1 MQQTQTYHERRRHYL
16 GQAREELRQGDLLQA
31 SEKGWGAAAQIIK
44 ALADERGI
52 NHRHH
57 AALQVTVDTI
67 MEETGDT
74 DFNVLFESAN
84 GLHRNF
90 YEGRMIRA
98 TVELHLQRVGQFVD
112 KVENLLG
119 GGDRV
124 GGENR
129 G

>member
-1 MQQTQTYHERRRHYL
+1 MQQTQTYHERSRHYL
-16 GQAREELRQGDLLQA
+16 GQAREEFRQGDLLQA

-57 AALQVTVDTI
+57 SSLQVVVDTI
-67 MEETGDT
+67 MQETGDT

-90 YEGRMIRA
+90 YEGRMARA
-98 TVELHLQRVGQFVD
+98 TVELHLHRVGQFVD
-112 KVENLLG
+112 KVEKLLSG
-119 GGDRV
+119 NDGV
-124 GGENR
+124 EGEND